1 MKREDAIEFMKYHP
15 EYHMYTIKDT
25 KKKYNYKYE
34 MTSSGRDYKNYI
46 CFLTLAD
53 LGFIPSFKPIDLF
66 DIEEVEISSV
76 QSYSY

>member
-15 EYHMYTIKDT
+15 EYHMYTIKNA

-34 MTSSGRDYKNYI
+34 MTSGGRDYKNYI

-66 DIEEVEISSV
+66 NIKETEISK
-76 QSYSY
+76 